1 MTGSRDGREVAAER
15 LTFLQEAVA
24 ASAALAA
31 ADRLGVLARLAAG
44 PIDPS
49 TLASECSIGERGSR
63 VLVAALAGLGLV
75 DRTADGR
82 YRATNLDPERLASL
96 RAPWDGLAEAIRNDR
111 PAVAVDDPAVAE
123 KLYPNAVEFLAQLFA
138 PAAVRA
144 AERLAGSGS
153 RVLDVGAGAA
163 PWSLA
168 ITARDPACRVTA
180 VELPRVIPATR
191 RAVAAAGLEA
201 RFEIRAGDVF
211 TIDLGRDEYDL
222 AIAGNV
228 CHLFDEASNR
238 RLVDRLYETLR
249 PGGRLAIID
258 AVPDE
263 RLEGPRAVVLYALGL
278 LLRTTAGRV
287 YPFSTYVAWLRDA
300 GFEAIERFDLS
311 TAPPLTLITA
321 RRRTTGAIR

>member
-1 MTGSRDGREVAAER
+1 MTGSLDQQIVAAER

-31 ADRLGVLARLAAG
+31 ADRLGVLTRLTAG

-49 TLASECSIGERGSR
+49 TLARECSIGERGSR
-63 VLVAALAGLGLV
+63 LLVAALAGLGLV
-75 DRTADGR
+75 NRTADGR
-82 YRATNLDPERLASL
+82 YRATSLDPERLASL

-111 PAVAVDDPAVAE
+111 PAVAVDDPTGAE
-123 KLYPNAVEFLAQLFA
+123 KLYPKAVSFLAELFA
-138 PAAVRA
+138 PAAARA
-144 AERLAGSGS
+144 AERLAGSGP

-168 ITARDPACRVTA
+168 IAARDHACRVTA
-180 VELPRVIPATR
+180 VDLPGVIPATR
-191 RAVAAAGLEA
+191 RAVAAAGLDG
-201 RFEIRAGDVF
+201 RFEMRAGDVF
-211 TIDLGRDEYDL
+211 AIDLGRNEYDL
-222 AIAGNV
+222 AIAGNL

-249 PGGRLAIID
+249 PDARLAIID

-278 LLRTTAGRV
+278 VLRTRAGRV
-287 YPFSTYVAWLRDA
+287 YPFSTYVGWLREA

-311 TAPPLTLITA
+311 AAPPLTLITA
-321 RRRTTGAIR
+321 RRRTTGVIR